1 MHAQLMVEYQNVF
14 FGDKPPVWR
23 EHSDLSLQH
32 VNSVALFS
40 EAPYLGTARIH
51 LCHATDSA
59 SPKRSELFEDT
70 SLSAPARGARSAS
83 CAVFT
88 CKIGREHGMKGP
100 AADLWAA
107 AIASGGV

>member
-1 MHAQLMVEYQNVF
+1 VR
-14 FGDKPPVWR
+14 R
-23 EHSDLSLQH
+23 ERSDLSLQRAD
-32 VNSVALFS
+32 NVALFS
-40 EAPYLGTARIH
+40 EAPYLGTTQIY

-59 SPKRSELFEDT
+59 SPKRSDLFEET
-70 SLSAPARGARSAS
+70 SLSAPACGARSAS